1 MGAEPIMRIRSATAL
16 VAISVLAGLALVAG
30 LTGRMPHQQVI
41 AVVPETTAQEI
52 WESEHAGAARAVHD
66 FGWKV
71 YWNGPSREDDFPRQV
86 QIVNQAI
93 ARKVDGLIL
102 SPDHDVVL
110 ISSVYAALAR
120 KIPTVIVGS
129 PLGISPGGN
138 LTFVVN
144 DDAATGR
151 VAAERAARL
160 LKLGD
165 TVAILGINPNIIG
178 SIERTDAFEAVLHKR
193 IGKVRIEERRSTSA
207 SYAEA
212 EETAED
218 VIRADSHL
226 RVIFTLSIN
235 QSRAA
240 YGALQSMRASGK
252 IALIACDQDLDLLHH
267 LRSGG
272 IDSLI
277 AQNTYVMGYDAVQ
290 TIHKRLHGEYTAAKI
305 VVPPVLVTK
314 ENVDSDSVQ
323 QVLDM
328 NWRVQ

>member
-1 MGAEPIMRIRSATAL
+1 MRVRTAIGGAAL
-16 VAISVLAGLALVAG
+16 GLLAVFLIVVLFARQIAHP
-30 LTGRMPHQQVI
+30 TVI

-52 WESEHAGAARAVHD
+52 WESEHAGAAHAAQAY
-66 FGWKV
+66 GWKI

-86 QIVNQAI
+86 QIVQQAI
-93 ARKVDGLIL
+93 ARKVGGLVL

-110 ISSVYAALAR
+110 ISAVQAALDK

-129 PLGISPGGN
+129 PLGISPGSN

-144 DDAATGR
+144 DDIATGR
-151 VAAERAARL
+151 LAAERAASF
-160 LKLGD
+160 LKSGD
-165 TVAILGINPNIIG
+165 SVAILGMNPNLLS
-178 SIERTDAFEAVLHKR
+178 SIERANAFEDAIEKR
-193 IGKVRIEERRSTSA
+193 IPGIRIEERRSTSV
-207 SYAEA
+207 SSSEA

-218 VIRADSHL
+218 VIHADPRL
-226 RVIFTLSIN
+226 RVIFSLNVN

-240 YGALQSMRASGK
+240 YGALLSTKSEGK

-277 AQNTYVMGYDAVQ
+277 AQNTYVMGYDAIQ
-290 TIHKRLHGEYTAAKI
+290 ALHKQLAGEHTERRI
-305 VVPPVLVTK
+305 VVPPVLITRD
-314 ENVDSDSVQ
+314 NIDSQSVQ

-328 NWRVQ
+328 NWRVQE